1 MPQHSPERLPAHIQP
16 ELSMKLR
23 SPLAVLALL
32 STGYALSFFQRVTPS
47 VLAPDLMES
56 FGLDAASF
64 SLISSAT
71 MLGYALTQLPS
82 GLLADLI
89 GGRRTLA
96 AYQML
101 AGLFCILF
109 TFCGSFAPAVACR
122 FLLGLTLASNIPSY
136 KLIAA
141 SVPASKYAMYCSVLT
156 GCGVFGTLMAASPLV
171 EAAHLVGWRA
181 ALFAAG
187 MFTVFLGAAIY
198 LLVPD
203 SDRGPAGNGSDFR
216 DNLAGLKQGMA
227 QVIRMRNFWLI
238 FVWFMF
244 MIGNLFVLLTAWWGS
259 YLMQANG
266 LSKDA
271 AGLSMSIMSLVPLPF
286 MLLFPW
292 LSDNVFRTRKRFLV
306 LAAAAQ
312 CLILLFICLHRST
325 PLSFWSLTILGTLFN
340 IFTNCMGPISF
351 TMVKESVPASALAS
365 ASGFINSSAPVLAA
379 VLQWLFGLAVTEM
392 LKGGHAPLEAFSGSF
407 CLLLMGS
414 CIALSC
420 SFFMKDTIGNGT

>member
-1 MPQHSPERLPAHIQP
+1 MSAAIR
-16 ELSMKLR
+16 KFR
-23 SPLAVLALL
+23 SPLAMLALL
-32 STGYALSFFQRVTPS
+32 ATGYALSFFQRVNPS

-56 FGLDAASF
+56 FSLDAASF

-71 MLGYALTQLPS
+71 MLGYAITQIPS

-101 AGLFCILF
+101 AGMFCILF

-136 KLIAA
+136 KLIASA
-141 SVPASKYAMYCSVLT
+141 VPANKYALYCSALT
-156 GCGVFGTLMAASPLV
+156 GCGIIGTLMAASPLV
-171 EAAHLVGWRA
+171 AATHLVGWRA
-181 ALFAAG
+181 ALFAVG
-187 MFTVFLGAAIY
+187 VFTVFLGGAIY
-198 LLVPD
+198 LLIPD
-203 SDRGPAGNGSDFR
+203 YDCGPANCGSSFR
-216 DNLAGLKQGMA
+216 DNLEGLKQGMA

-244 MIGNLFVLLTAWWGS
+244 MIGNLFVLLTTWWGS

-271 AGLSMSIMSLVPLPF
+271 AGLSISIMSLVPLPF

-292 LSDNVFRTRKRFLV
+292 LSDNVVRSRKLFLV
-306 LAAAAQ
+306 VAAAAQ
-312 CLILLFICLHRST
+312 CLILLFICLHRSS
-325 PLSFWSLTILGTLFN
+325 PLSFWTLTILGTLFT

-351 TMVKESVPASALAS
+351 TMVKECVPSSALAS

-379 VLQWLFGLAVTEM
+379 AVQWLFGLAVTVM
-392 LKGGHAPLEAFSGSF
+392 VAGGHTPLEGFASAFF
-407 CLLLMGS
+407 LLLAGS
-414 CIALSC
+414 CIALVC
-420 SFFMKDTIGNGT
+420 SLFMQDTLGRRE